1 MADPNA
7 IYKSGFQALA
17 DKLGR
22 VPRVTDPEWLELGN
36 EYSRSYS
43 QERDI
48 RLGEEAKASRV
59 ASAAAGRPESARF
72 SREPA
77 PQARTGGAE
86 ARARG
91 LGEGL
96 SGPRINVNGEEAASV
111 LSPPRAAPRDLQGAT
126 EGSRGPTG
134 GLICRC
140 QVCGQLW
147 ERARGRGR
155 PAFKCEECR

>member
-91 LGEGL
+91 LEEGL
-96 SGPRINVNGEEAASV
+96 SGPRINAEPGEAESV
-111 LSPPRAAPRDLQGAT
+111 LSPPSAAPRDLQGA
-126 EGSRGPTG
+126 RGPTG

-140 QVCGQLW
+140 QACGLLW
-147 ERARGRGR
+147 ERPKGRGR

>member
-91 LGEGL
+91 LGEAL
-96 SGPRINVNGEEAASV
+96 SGPRINAEPWEAASEPER
-111 LSPPRAAPRDLQGAT
+111 SPVNPRPS
-126 EGSRGPTG
+126 EGLIVGMRGPG
-134 GLICRC
+134 GGIVAACRK
-140 QVCGQLW
+140 CGSGF
-147 ERARGRGR
+147 ERPARAGR
-155 PAFKCEECR
+155 PPVVCEGCR